1 MDLTTTLFLATDGLT
16 NGAVYTLV
24 GLSLVLVYTT
34 TRVVNI
40 AQGEY
45 VTFGALTLASFVEGT
60 LAPVVHVVAAGGAA
74 CLLLDLLRAR
84 ANGRSLLRPLA
95 SYLAAGAALA
105 ALTALAWRVPS
116 PLLQMLA
123 SLALVAALG
132 PIVYR
137 LTIEPNPANST
148 VVLVIIGVGVSM
160 IMHPLALLLWGADP
174 RAVPPISEARLEL
187 AGVDIAAQSLF
198 IMAFSLAAALA
209 LYLFFRCTPTAAL
222 RAAQVNREGA
232 QYCGIPVV
240 MAGRLSYFLA
250 AALSGASGML
260 LAPLVTAHY
269 EMGFVVGL
277 KGFVGAAMGG
287 LVNYPLSVAGVFIV
301 GVLESFASFLSSS
314 YRDALVFAMVIP
326 ILLWRNSRAGADLD
340 EH

>member
-60 LAPVVHVVAAGGAA
+60 LAPVVYVVAAGGAA

-105 ALTALAWRVPS
+105 ALAALAWRVPS

-137 LTIEPNPANST
+137 LTVEPNPANST

-209 LYLFFRCTPTAAL
+209 LYLFFRCTLTGKAL
-222 RAAQVNREGA
+222 RAARSTGKA
-232 QYCGIPVV
+232 
-240 MAGRLSYFLA
+240 RSTA
-250 AALSGASGML
+250 AS
-260 LAPLVTAHY
+260 P
-269 EMGFVVGL
+269 
-277 KGFVGAAMGG
+277 
-287 LVNYPLSVAGVFIV
+287 
-301 GVLESFASFLSSS
+301 
-314 YRDALVFAMVIP
+314 
-326 ILLWRNSRAGADLD
+326 W
-340 EH
+340 

>member
-60 LAPVVHVVAAGGAA
+60 LAPVVYVVAAGGAA

-95 SYLAAGAALA
+95 SYLAAGAGRAGGAGLARALA
-105 ALTALAWRVPS
+105 AAADAGLAGAGGRARPHRLPADGRAQPGQLHGRAGDHRRGRVHDH
-116 PLLQMLA
+116 A
-123 SLALVAALG
+123 SARAA
-132 PIVYR
+132 
-137 LTIEPNPANST
+137 A
-148 VVLVIIGVGVSM
+148 VGRRSARRAA
-160 IMHPLALLLWGADP
+160 HQRGAP
-174 RAVPPISEARLEL
+174 EL

-209 LYLFFRCTPTAAL
+209 LYLFFRCTLTGKAL
-222 RAAQVNREGA
+222 RAARSTGKA
-232 QYCGIPVV
+232 
-240 MAGRLSYFLA
+240 RSTA
-250 AALSGASGML
+250 AS
-260 LAPLVTAHY
+260 P
-269 EMGFVVGL
+269 
-277 KGFVGAAMGG
+277 
-287 LVNYPLSVAGVFIV
+287 
-301 GVLESFASFLSSS
+301 
-314 YRDALVFAMVIP
+314 
-326 ILLWRNSRAGADLD
+326 W
-340 EH
+340 

>member
-60 LAPVVHVVAAGGAA
+60 LAPVVYVVAAGGAA

-105 ALTALAWRVPS
+105 ALAALAWRVPS

-137 LTIEPNPANST
+137 LTVEPNPANST

-160 IMHPLALLLWGADP
+160 IMHPLALLLGRRSARRAAHQRGAP
-174 RAVPPISEARLEL
+174 GTGRRRHRGAVAVHHGLL
-187 AGVDIAAQSLF
+187 AGGRPGAIPVLPLHPDRQ
-198 IMAFSLAAALA
+198 
-209 LYLFFRCTPTAAL
+209 AL
-222 RAAQVNREGA
+222 RAARSTGKA
-232 QYCGIPVV
+232 
-240 MAGRLSYFLA
+240 RSTA
-250 AALSGASGML
+250 AS
-260 LAPLVTAHY
+260 P
-269 EMGFVVGL
+269 
-277 KGFVGAAMGG
+277 
-287 LVNYPLSVAGVFIV
+287 
-301 GVLESFASFLSSS
+301 
-314 YRDALVFAMVIP
+314 
-326 ILLWRNSRAGADLD
+326 W
-340 EH
+340 

>member
-60 LAPVVHVVAAGGAA
+60 LAPVVVVAAGGAA

-84 ANGRSLLRPLA
+84 ANGRSPRPAGVLPGG
-95 SYLAAGAALA
+95 GAALA
-105 ALTALAWRVPS
+105 ALAALAWRVPS

-137 LTIEPNPANST
+137 LTVEPNPANST
-148 VVLVIIGVGVSM
+148 VVLVIIGGRVHDHASARAAAV
-160 IMHPLALLLWGADP
+160 GADP

-198 IMAFSLAAALA
+198 IMAFAGG
-209 LYLFFRCTPTAAL
+209 RP
-222 RAAQVNREGA
+222 GA
-232 QYCGIPVV
+232 IPV
-240 MAGRLSYFLA
+240 L
-250 AALSGASGML
+250 
-260 LAPLVTAHY
+260 PLH
-269 EMGFVVGL
+269 
-277 KGFVGAAMGG
+277 
-287 LVNYPLSVAGVFIV
+287 P
-301 GVLESFASFLSSS
+301 
-314 YRDALVFAMVIP
+314 
-326 ILLWRNSRAGADLD
+326 
-340 EH
+340 

>member
-60 LAPVVHVVAAGGAA
+60 LAPVVYVVAAGGRR
-74 CLLLDLLRAR
+74 LLLDLLRAR

-105 ALTALAWRVPS
+105 ALAALAWRVPS

-137 LTIEPNPANST
+137 LTVEPNPANST

-198 IMAFSLAAALA
+198 IMAFSLAAAWR
-209 LYLFFRCTPTAAL
+209 YTCSSAA
-222 RAAQVNREGA
+222 
-232 QYCGIPVV
+232 P
-240 MAGRLSYFLA
+240 
-250 AALSGASGML
+250 
-260 LAPLVTAHY
+260 
-269 EMGFVVGL
+269 
-277 KGFVGAAMGG
+277 
-287 LVNYPLSVAGVFIV
+287 
-301 GVLESFASFLSSS
+301 
-314 YRDALVFAMVIP
+314 
-326 ILLWRNSRAGADLD
+326 
-340 EH
+340 

>member
-60 LAPVVHVVAAGGAA
+60 LAPVVCVVAAGGAA

-105 ALTALAWRVPS
+105 ALAALAWRVPS

-137 LTIEPNPANST
+137 LTVEPNQPT
-148 VVLVIIGVGVSM
+148 
-160 IMHPLALLLWGADP
+160 P
-174 RAVPPISEARLEL
+174 RS
-187 AGVDIAAQSLF
+187 
-198 IMAFSLAAALA
+198 
-209 LYLFFRCTPTAAL
+209 C
-222 RAAQVNREGA
+222 
-232 QYCGIPVV
+232 
-240 MAGRLSYFLA
+240 
-250 AALSGASGML
+250 
-260 LAPLVTAHY
+260 
-269 EMGFVVGL
+269 
-277 KGFVGAAMGG
+277 
-287 LVNYPLSVAGVFIV
+287 
-301 GVLESFASFLSSS
+301 
-314 YRDALVFAMVIP
+314 
-326 ILLWRNSRAGADLD
+326 W
-340 EH
+340 